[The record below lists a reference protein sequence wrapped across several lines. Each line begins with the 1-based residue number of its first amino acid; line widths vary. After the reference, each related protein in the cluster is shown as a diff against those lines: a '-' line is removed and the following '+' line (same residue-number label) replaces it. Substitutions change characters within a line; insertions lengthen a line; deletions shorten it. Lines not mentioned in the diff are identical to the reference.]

1 MYDVLVIGA
10 GPAGISAG
18 IYAKR
23 AGASV
28 VILYYGESSL
38 EKAHKIDNYYGFKDG
53 IDGKELYQAGIKQA
67 QNLDIEVRNEEV
79 FGIKKEDNIFYTC
92 TEHSQYQ
99 SKTVIIATGNK
110 KMETNIKGV
119 QNFEGKGV
127 SYCAICDGFFFK
139 NKDVAVIGN
148 GKYALSEAEHLKHIV
163 KSITIL
169 TNGENL
175 IERKDFEVNTK
186 KIRAV
191 HGENKLQSVEF
202 EDGTSMAL
210 DGIFI
215 AMGEAGGVDF
225 AKKMGVILKGDSVR
239 VDENMQTNID
249 GLYSCGNV
257 VGGLLQIC
265 KATYEGAIAGLS
277 AIKYAKNNNVE
288 R

>member
-1 MYDVLVIGA
+1 M
-10 GPAGISAG
+10 
-18 IYAKR
+18 
-23 AGASV
+23 
-28 VILYYGESSL
+28 
-38 EKAHKIDNYYGFKDG
+38 
-53 IDGKELYQAGIKQA
+53 
-67 QNLDIEVRNEEV
+67 
-79 FGIKKEDNIFYTC
+79 
-92 TEHSQYQ
+92 
-99 SKTVIIATGNK
+99 IIATGNK

-139 NKDVAVIGN
+139 NKNVAVIGN

-175 IERKDFEVNTK
+175 IENKDFEVNTK

-265 KATYEGAIAGLS
+265 KASYEGAIAGLS

>member
-28 VILYYGESSL
+28 VILYYGESNL
-38 EKAHKIDNYYGFKDG
+38 EKAHKVDNYYGFKDG

-67 QNLDIEVRNEEV
+67 QNLDIEVKNEEV
-79 FGIKKEDNIFYTC
+79 FGIKKEDNIFYTY
-92 TEHSQYQ
+92 TDHSQYQ

-110 KMETNIKGV
+110 KMETNINGI
-119 QNFEGKGV
+119 QDFEGKGV

-139 NKDVAVIGN
+139 NKNVAVIGN

-175 IERKDFEVNTK
+175 IENKDFEVNTK

-191 HGENKLQSVEF
+191 YGENKLQSVEF

-225 AKKMGVILKGDSVR
+225 AKKMGVILKGNSVE
-239 VDENMQTNID
+239 VDENMKTNID

-277 AIKYAKNNNVE
+277 AIKYAKNNNFE
-288 R
+288 